1 MKLEL
6 EFGHAFCYTP
16 VFKINGIYADS
27 DDFGEKYDRDTENAE
42 DYGCGDMQF
51 TRIDPKSE
59 VLNKYNISETEY
71 YEIAEKLESGL
82 SFGCCGWCV

>member
-1 MKLEL
+1 MELEL
-6 EFGHAFCYTP
+6 EFGHALCYTP
-16 VFKINGIYADS
+16 TFKINGIDADS

-51 TRIDPKSE
+51 TRVEPKSE
-59 VLNKYNISETEY
+59 VLEKYNISETEY
-71 YEIAEKLESGL
+71 FEIAKKLEGGL

>member
-6 EFGHAFCYTP
+6 EFGDALCFTST
-16 VFKINGIYADS
+16 FKINGINADS

-51 TRIDPKSE
+51 TRIEPKSE
-59 VLNKYNISETEY
+59 VLEKYGITEDEY
-71 YEIAEKLESGL
+71 FKIAEKLEGGL